1 MQHRT
6 VAELMSRNVV
16 RARRDMPFREI
27 VESLR
32 DNNVTAVPVVDELD
46 RPMGVVSEADL
57 LRKSS
62 SQPDPSGRTP
72 SRDPRVVE
80 GVAAAVPAVDRR
92 VQRREPAAGGA
103 ERGRPYGAER
113 GRPYGGEQAGI
124 GRVGP

>member
-46 RPMGVVSEADL
+46 RPMGVVSQADL

-72 SRDPRVVE
+72 IRDPRVVE

-103 ERGRPYGAER
+103 ERGRPYG
-113 GRPYGGEQAGI
+113 GEQAGI